1 MRVVH
6 FSLLEAHQSH
16 ALLNPLM
23 TGRLT
28 EIGSSLKQQ
37 NFYLLQIRHQ
47 RARSICYSTSGLQ
60 LSRSTMIYL
69 CLLTVATSIKQSTTP
84 HLVTSNGSH
93 FQSGILAKS
102 QTLMF
107 HHGWIKFLMSGTE
120 IHEKL
125 LTACLRTLTMCKSLI
140 TGPIASSQL
149 ITMYV
154 SGGTSCLV
162 IGHGTRL

>member
-28 EIGSSLKQQ
+28 KIGSSLKQR

-69 CLLTVATSIKQSTTP
+69 RLPTVAMWETFYGCSCISLFSEYKELASRCLPQRPIPSE
-84 HLVTSNGSH
+84 SH
-93 FQSGILAKS
+93 PSYF
-102 QTLMF
+102 
-107 HHGWIKFLMSGTE
+107 
-120 IHEKL
+120 
-125 LTACLRTLTMCKSLI
+125 
-140 TGPIASSQL
+140 PIALYHSPMFPRFVRSSRAQSEFGS
-149 ITMYV
+149 YFPAV
-154 SGGTSCLV
+154 AFHRNSSGSIRKPLGT
-162 IGHGTRL
+162 TRSPCPSSE